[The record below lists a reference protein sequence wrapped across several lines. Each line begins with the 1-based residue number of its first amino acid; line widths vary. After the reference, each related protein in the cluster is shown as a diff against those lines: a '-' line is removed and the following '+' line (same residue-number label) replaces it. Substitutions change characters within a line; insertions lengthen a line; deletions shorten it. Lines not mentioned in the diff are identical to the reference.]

1 MRRRRTVPNEKG
13 REGLYCGGKSARAK
27 TISLLRL
34 LSLNLK
40 LSSGVWKNRSLS
52 LQSWKH
58 AEETLMMERRPL
70 GDLSRANVSSV
81 FQEEQRWK
89 SSTHDLVPWMSISAF
104 SYPLSATLPP

>member
-34 LSLNLK
+34 SSLKGK

-58 AEETLMMERRPL
+58 AEETLIVERCPVGIFQEKRLISFKEEHLWKTSP
-70 GDLSRANVSSV
+70 ANV
-81 FQEEQRWK
+81 
-89 SSTHDLVPWMSISAF
+89 
-104 SYPLSATLPP
+104 LSCTPIHVI